1 MNFGSLVSRNRST
14 LNAWRLREAEWIE
27 QTRVAGVPIAAN
39 ATARLVQS
47 SPQAGCCAA
56 LRQRCRL
63 PACVTLS
70 QLSMIGR
77 ITPAAGVP
85 LGRVHK

>member
-39 ATARLVQS
+39 ATGRGWCSQARKR
-47 SPQAGCCAA
+47 AAA
-56 LRQRCRL
+56 LRSANDADYRHASRCR
-63 PACVTLS
+63 S
-70 QLSMIGR
+70 YR
-77 ITPAAGVP
+77 
-85 LGRVHK
+85 